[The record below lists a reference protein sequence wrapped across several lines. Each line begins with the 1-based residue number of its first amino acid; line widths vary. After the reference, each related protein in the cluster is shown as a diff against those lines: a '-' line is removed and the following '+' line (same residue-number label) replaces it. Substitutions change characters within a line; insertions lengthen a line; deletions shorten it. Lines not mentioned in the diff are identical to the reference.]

1 MQYEER
7 YESIASAPVPCC
19 HGIDGVKM
27 VRSEDVAHVSY
38 YTGKQGACPPLSPG
52 EKHESEGVLAMEAN
66 SMLNNLINTV

>member
-1 MQYEER
+1 
-7 YESIASAPVPCC
+7 
-19 HGIDGVKM
+19 M

-38 YTGKQGACPPLSPG
+38 YAGKQGACPPLSPG